1 MNSYFQFII
10 SKHYIHFYN
19 TKKLNI
25 ILASRT
31 LVNVNLLN
39 SSVVYI
45 KTASEIISIARTS
58 LNKSCLSSFCTV
70 KNYALGFATK
80 TGTAATFSITLVSNF
95 VKRKAFPKCFCHND
109 NNNSGNMFRGI
120 DAA

>member
-1 MNSYFQFII
+1 MNLYFQFII

-31 LVNVNLLN
+31 LVTVNLLN

-58 LNKSCLSSFCTV
+58 LNKSGLSSFCIEWIDIPDISGIPV
-70 KNYALGFATK
+70 
-80 TGTAATFSITLVSNF
+80 F
-95 VKRKAFPKCFCHND
+95 V
-109 NNNSGNMFRGI
+109 
-120 DAA
+120 